1 MKHLYAYILLSIL
14 ALNGFTQ
21 NPNGLHF
28 DGVNDI
34 IETDYSGISGTN
46 SRTVEAWIKTT
57 YVASQQVI
65 TDWGAMTTGQRFTF
79 NMIGG
84 KLRCEIGGQGVTGP
98 TAISDN
104 NWHHVAIT
112 FNNSSSPKFRLY
124 VDGSLEASFNLSNV
138 TMNTATTNSFQIGER
153 VDGANNFAG
162 VIDEVRVWNYDR
174 SASEI
179 SNNMNTEFCT
189 IPSGLVAYHKMNQGT
204 VNITNTGIDESPDV
218 SGNGNDG
225 DLSGFALTGTTSN
238 WVTGYN
244 LSASNVSSSISLT
257 GCDSLISPS
266 GSYVW
271 TQSGTYHDTV
281 QTAQGCDSNMTINL
295 SILDNSHTTISVAEC
310 ASYISPSGNYTWMQ
324 SGQYSDTLPNA
335 VGCDSILTI
344 NLSINN
350 TTATTTLSGCE
361 QVISPSGNHVWVQSG
376 TYIDTIS
383 NSAGCDS
390 IISIGVTVL
399 SASSKNLAPDACL
412 SYTSP
417 SGNYTW
423 TTSGSY
429 IDTLIN
435 AMGCDSILNIEL
447 TIKEVN
453 TAVSQ
458 EGYKLTAQANNVNY
472 QWLDCDD
479 DFVAISGSN
488 GKTYPSEV
496 DGSFA
501 VRISSNGCVDTSDC
515 FDINIVGIQRLAG
528 NQFLTK
534 TDPSINSILVTPPSA
549 KIYCIK
555 IYDILG
561 KQVMDRPY
569 LQGNTDIR
577 LNDDG
582 LYLIQIESNGSV
594 EIFKSVL

>member
-98 TAISDN
+98 TTISDN

-124 VDGSLEASFNLSNV
+124 ADGSLEASFNLSNV

-179 SNNMNTEFCT
+179 SNNMNTEFCS

-204 VNITNTGIDESPDV
+204 VNSTNTGIDESPDV

-350 TTATTTLSGCE
+350 TTATTTLSSCE

-488 GKTYPSEV
+488 GKTYPSAV

-501 VRISSNGCVDTSDC
+501 VRLSSNGCVDTSDC

-528 NQFLTK
+528 NQFLIK
-534 TDPSINSILVTPPSA
+534 TDPSINSILITPPSA
-549 KIYCIK
+549 KIYQLK